1 MARGLLNTD
10 RRIVLSGKIESEVII
25 MDSYGWKIKT
35 WNFNKD
41 NIEQKRKEMV
51 EWCEKWKHKYQFRS
65 IFVNNAWAVEYKLL
79 LHF

>member
-1 MARGLLNTD
+1 
-10 RRIVLSGKIESEVII
+10 

-41 NIEQKRKEMV
+41 NIEQKRQEMIA
-51 EWCEKWKHKYQFRS
+51 WCEKWNNKYQFRN
-65 IFVNNAWAVEYKLL
+65 VYVCNACAVEYKLL